1 MPRTVFCPG
10 CGKELLSHLN
20 ICPICAT
27 PLPPAEPQPEQPPR
41 AEDYQ
46 SPYGWMSANE
56 TPKPVT
62 RTPATPDYVPP
73 TVAAQSLFPC
83 PSCGK
88 TITRANAFCP
98 QCGRP
103 LQALEQQSPNYQTPL
118 QPVYYP
124 VVPPPAGRTKG
135 EYALI
140 IIIALLAAMI
150 ILAKFC

>member
-20 ICPICAT
+20 ICPECAT
-27 PLPPAEPQPEQPPR
+27 PLPRAESQTEPTPR
-41 AEDYQ
+41 AQDYQ
-46 SPYGWMSANE
+46 TPYGWMSANE
-56 TPKPVT
+56 PPKPVT
-62 RTPATPDYVPP
+62 RTPASPDYMPP
-73 TVAAQSLFPC
+73 LVAAPSQFPC

-88 TITRANAFCP
+88 PINRDNAFCP

-103 LQALEQQSPNYQTPL
+103 VQAIVQQSPLHQTPL

-124 VVPPPAGRTKG
+124 SGQPPAGRTKG

-140 IIIALLAAMI
+140 IIIALLAALL